1 MAKTKKVYVPV
12 ETQAQA
18 NPNDPLET
26 DPVAPVTESYTTEY
40 SNKKSFID
48 PTTGESIMLNAGD
61 PIDPTMINEGETI
74 SPDPVIRYK
83 DMVQRTKEMLMRR
96 FSRKSTIVTGPMGL
110 MSPTPVAYA
119 GAFGITDGAT
129 SDQIIEQGADQGF
142 VPLDQITMTPDEELE
157 SLILDTLDS

>member
-96 FSRKSTIVTGPMGL
+96 FSRINASFSLSVRETSTST
-110 MSPTPVAYA
+110 A
-119 GAFGITDGAT
+119 
-129 SDQIIEQGADQGF
+129 
-142 VPLDQITMTPDEELE
+142 
-157 SLILDTLDS
+157 

>member
-1 MAKTKKVYVPV
+1 MAKTKTVYVPV
-12 ETQAQA
+12 DSQAQT

>member
-12 ETQAQA
+12 DSQAQT